1 MACGRSAGV
10 VGACCRKD
18 GSGCTEH
25 TEPGGI
31 SSPTCCSSDWAPASG
46 CETCCWRADELD
58 ATLAANRRVGGSGD
72 RERPGGR
79 NAGVVVLA
87 AVVV

>member
-1 MACGRSAGV
+1 MACSRSTGV

-18 GSGCTEH
+18 GSGCTE
-25 TEPGGI
+25 PGGI
-31 SSPTCCSSDWAPASG
+31 SSPTCCSSDWG
-46 CETCCWRADELD
+46 ADELD
-58 ATLAANRRVGGSGD
+58 AALSANQRVGGSED